1 MPYYTSFRMAYHCS
15 NTVAILVF
23 IIPMSPSSNSCASIW
38 HIWISFFEIVVKKQ
52 CPQYVHI
59 LLFHL
64 KFCRFDSKKEIY
76 PTQKIFSAD
85 NINELIFNLL
95 FIMISIFVSTYNIF
109 PSSAIHWTFTSHYR
123 FCYFLTGEHSKKLTG
138 NVLQYNARHKNTYL
152 FVF

>member
-1 MPYYTSFRMAYHCS
+1 MAYL
-15 NTVAILVF
+15 N
-23 IIPMSPSSNSCASIW
+23 
-38 HIWISFFEIVVKKQ
+38 IVLWNCCQKQ

-64 KFCRFDSKKEIY
+64 KFCRFDSKKEIN

-95 FIMISIFVSTYNIF
+95 SIMISILVSTYNIF

-123 FCYFLTGEHSKKLTG
+123 FCYFLAGEHSKKLTG
-138 NVLQYNARHKNTYL
+138 NVLQYNARHKNTNL
-152 FVF
+152 FVFKLLDLFLKLQHSHWSLNVLK